1 MKIRFWLNP
10 FIIIMG
16 IVLILMSSCKKTD
29 DNKNSSGN
37 ITDQDGN
44 VYTSVII
51 GTQTWIDEN
60 LKTTKYN
67 NGDIIGT
74 TTPATLDI
82 SNEITPK
89 YQWAYNGDESSVASY
104 GRLYTWYSVTDSRG
118 VCPTGWHVPTDA
130 EWKTLEIDLGMTQA
144 QADGTDW
151 RGTDQGTELKSTTR
165 WQNNGNGTNSSGF
178 NAVGCGSR
186 DLTSDPF
193 HGVSFWGNY
202 WTTTPTDATSAWAHS
217 VSYNFSGIYRYNWN
231 KGYGLS
237 VRCIKDKPKGK

>member
-1 MKIRFWLNP
+1 MKIRFWLSP
-10 FIIIMG
+10 FIIIIG
-16 IVLILMSSCKKTD
+16 LVLILASSCKKSD
-29 DNKNSSGN
+29 GNKNSSGS

-104 GRLYTWYSVTDSRG
+104 GRLYTWYAVTDSRG
-118 VCPTGWHVPTDA
+118 VCPTGWHVPADA
-130 EWKTLEIDLGMTQA
+130 EWKTLEIYLGLTQA

-151 RGTDQGTELKSTTR
+151 RGTDQGTQLKSTTR
-165 WQNNGNGTNSSGF
+165 WGNNGNGTNSSGF

-186 DLTSDPF
+186 DNVTSDPF
-193 HGVSFWGNY
+193 HYVTFWGHW
-202 WTTTPTDATSAWAHS
+202 WTTTQTDATSAWAHS
-217 VSYNFSGIYRYNWN
+217 VSSNFSGIYRYNWS
-231 KGYGLS
+231 KGYGFS
-237 VRCIKDKPKGK
+237 VRCIKD